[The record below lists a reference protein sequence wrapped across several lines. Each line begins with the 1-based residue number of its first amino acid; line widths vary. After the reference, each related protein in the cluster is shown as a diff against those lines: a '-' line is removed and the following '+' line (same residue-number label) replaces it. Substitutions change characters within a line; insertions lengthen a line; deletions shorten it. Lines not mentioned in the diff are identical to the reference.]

1 LENLKTTVKE
11 CHQFN
16 NFEGSRNG
24 QQAPE
29 VEPNVDGHDSTLKK
43 TKTRKI
49 VE

>member
-1 LENLKTTVKE
+1 VENLETSGRK

-16 NFEGSRNG
+16 NFEGSRYG

-43 TKTRKI
+43 NKQGI
-49 VE
+49 IA